1 MNDADELNKL
11 ADLHARG
18 VLSDEEFAKAKAR
31 VLSGQAAAG
40 SWAPGAAPAPNIGAV
55 NGLRR
60 SRLDR
65 WIGGVCGGIARATG
79 LDSWVWRLIFTVL
92 FLAFGSGILVYVL
105 LWIFVPEE

>member
-18 VLSDEEFAKAKAR
+18 VLNDEEFAKAKAR
-31 VLSGQAAAG
+31 VLAG
-40 SWAPGAAPAPNIGAV
+40 HTAYGAGAAPAPSVGAV

-60 SRLDR
+60 ARVDR

>member
-1 MNDADELNKL
+1 MNDAEELNKL

-31 VLSGQAAAG
+31 VLNGQ
-40 SWAPGAAPAPNIGAV
+40 PGAAHGYVAPGPSPV

-60 SRLDR
+60 ARVDR
-65 WIGGVCGGIARATG
+65 WLGGVCGGIARVTG
-79 LDSWVWRLIFTVL
+79 IDAWIWRLLFTVL
-92 FLAFGSGILVYVL
+92 TLAFGGGILFYIL

>member
-1 MNDADELNKL
+1 MNDAEELNKL

-31 VLSGQAAAG
+31 VLNGSTTSYSGATAG
-40 SWAPGAAPAPNIGAV
+40 PNVGTV

-60 SRLDR
+60 ACIDR
-65 WIGGVCGGIARATG
+65 WLGGVCGGIARVTG

-92 FLAFGSGILVYVL
+92 FLAFGTGVFLYIL

>member
-18 VLSDEEFAKAKAR
+18 ALSDEEFAQAKAR
-31 VLSGQAAAG
+31 VLSGQATSSAH
-40 SWAPGAAPAPNIGAV
+40 GAAPAAGPNMNTL

-60 SRLDR
+60 SRMDR
-65 WIGGVCGGIARATG
+65 WLGGVCGGIARATG

-92 FLAFGSGILVYVL
+92 FLAFGSGVFLYIL